1 MQNDAGEVIDLYIPR
16 KWYAT
21 RVSPYTDHVA
31 MKTNRAYDFL
41 ALNRVLNRLLLYLP
55 SLV

>member
-21 RVSPYTDHVA
+21 RVVA